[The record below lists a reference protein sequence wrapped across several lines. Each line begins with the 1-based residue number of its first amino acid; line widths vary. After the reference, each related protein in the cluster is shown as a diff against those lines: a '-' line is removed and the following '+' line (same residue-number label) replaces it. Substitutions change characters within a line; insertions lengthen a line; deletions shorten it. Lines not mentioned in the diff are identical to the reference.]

1 MPGPPAAA
9 REVEPVNRDHDD
21 LSASMPQVSHR
32 ARAYKLEDN
41 GASDAAHLRRQ
52 HKEGIGTARNMIREI
67 NKRQA
72 GQSGRPPLDPD
83 DAEEALRRW
92 QERID
97 MLKQKLQDE
106 RPAARIIA
114 PVARRVAREDR
125 RRRRIELKHK
135 KQGI

>member
-1 MPGPPAAA
+1 MNP
-9 REVEPVNRDHDD
+9 DHEDD
-21 LSASMPQVSHR
+21 LSRSMPQVSRR

-41 GASDAAHLRRQ
+41 GASDAAHQRRR
-52 HKEGIGTARNMIREI
+52 HKEGIAAARNMIRDI
-67 NKRQA
+67 NKRQS

-83 DAEEALRRW
+83 VADKALRRW

-106 RPAARIIA
+106 RPSARLIA

-125 RRRRIELKHK
+125 RRRRAELKQN
-135 KQGI
+135 KQGV

>member
-9 REVEPVNRDHDD
+9 REVEPMNRDHDD
-21 LSASMPQVSHR
+21 LSRSMPQVSHR

-41 GASDAAHLRRQ
+41 GASDAAHLRRR
-52 HKEGIGTARNMIREI
+52 HKEGIGAARTMIRDL
-67 NKRQA
+67 NRRQA
-72 GQSGRPPLDPD
+72 GQSGWPPLDPD

-106 RPAARIIA
+106 RPSVRIIA

-125 RRRRIELKHK
+125 RRRRAELKHK
-135 KQGI
+135 EQGA